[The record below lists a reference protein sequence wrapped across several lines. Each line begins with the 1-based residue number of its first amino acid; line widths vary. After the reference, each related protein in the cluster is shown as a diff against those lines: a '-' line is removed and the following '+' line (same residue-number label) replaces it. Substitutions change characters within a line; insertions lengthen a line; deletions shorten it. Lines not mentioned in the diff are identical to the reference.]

1 MKSLLVLI
9 GLLIFTS
16 SYAQVPADSMAVDSL
31 PAVQVKVDTVLRI
44 TNLNP
49 SFSLHVDSAL
59 AYNLE
64 LNKDEAN
71 YYWYMK
77 NPLPGLRINKD
88 NGLLS
93 FKAEKSFFMSGKL
106 KYDNEYKIEIGVQ
119 SLNDAKDKI
128 DTSFNIIFYNT
139 DVVPSRVKPT
149 ITGTQYIQEGD
160 SVFFRVLCE
169 SGNAPIKD
177 ILFASS
183 IPISNYSLVKNCGD
197 VFSWTPG
204 FDFVKDTDS
213 GRVRVLNLS
222 FIGSTK
228 WRIKDTAVV
237 KFIIKDALNYP
248 QAVEEHKLVTKNVK
262 LYTMQLK
269 YTFLQ
274 LDRKL
279 KRVKTA
285 RTTFDLASAS
295 TALTGTLLNTSNNE
309 SSQKT
314 GQILPSV
321 GVAIVPIKEA
331 SAPNKTVDQ
340 NQAALIRS
348 SIKRLEYM
356 ITDNML
362 VGERDPDVIKKTAKL
377 KEELKQSQ
385 VQLIEIPVDISN
397 NLSEE
402 QLNNYFNNPKVTKK
416 YRVK

>member
-1 MKSLLVLI
+1 MKPLFTVI
-9 GLLIFTS
+9 GLLFFTES
-16 SYAQVPADSMAVDSL
+16 CAQVPADSVTIA
-31 PAVQVKVDTVLRI
+31 PVKQDTILRI

-64 LNKDEAN
+64 LNKDEAG

-77 NPLPGLRINKD
+77 NTLPGLKINKD

-93 FKAEKSFFMSGKL
+93 FRADKSFFISGKL
-106 KYDNEYKIEIGVQ
+106 KYDNEYKINIGVQ
-119 SLNDAKDKI
+119 SLSNADDKI
-128 DTSFNIIFYNT
+128 DTGFNIIFYNT
-139 DVVPSRVKPT
+139 DVIPSRLKPT

-160 SVFFRVLCE
+160 SIFFRVLCE
-169 SGNAPIKD
+169 SGNSPIED

-204 FDFVKDTDS
+204 FDFVKETDS
-213 GRVRVLNLS
+213 AKLRVLNLS

-237 KFIIKDALNYP
+237 KFVIRDALNYP
-248 QAVEEHKLVTKNVK
+248 QAVEEHRLITKNVK

-279 KRVKTA
+279 KRTKTA
-285 RTTFDLASAS
+285 RTTFDLASAT

-362 VGERDPDVIKKTAKL
+362 VGDKDADVLKKTAKL

-397 NLSEE
+397 NMSEE
-402 QLNNYFNNPKVTKK
+402 QLNNYFNNPKVNKK
-416 YRVK
+416 YRLKN

>member
-1 MKSLLVLI
+1 MKSLFVII

-16 SYAQVPADSMAVDSL
+16 SMAQVPADSI
-31 PAVQVKVDTVLRI
+31 PTEPVKLDTILRI

-59 AYNLE
+59 AYKLE
-64 LNKDEAN
+64 LNKDEAG

-77 NPLPGLRINKD
+77 NALPGLRINKD

-93 FKAEKSFFMSGKL
+93 FKADKSFFISGRL
-106 KYDNEYKIEIGVQ
+106 KYDNEYKIDIGVQ
-119 SLNDAKDKI
+119 SLNDAKEKI
-128 DTSFNIIFYNT
+128 DTTFNIIFYNT

-169 SGNAPIKD
+169 SGNAPIED

-197 VFSWTPG
+197 VFSWAPG
-204 FDFVKDTDS
+204 FDFVKETDS

-228 WRIKDTAVV
+228 WRTRDTAVV
-237 KFIIKDALNYP
+237 KFIVRDALNYP
-248 QAVEEHKLVTKNVK
+248 QALEEHGLVTKNVK
-262 LYTMQLK
+262 LYTLQLK

-279 KRVKTA
+279 KRTKTA

-309 SSQKT
+309 SSKKT

-397 NLSEE
+397 NMSEE
-402 QLNNYFNNPKVTKK
+402 QLNNYFNNPKVNKK